1 MLPNFF
7 GTLDRMNGVRCRP
20 VINTRDRRYVPVWTP
35 LTCPDPVN
43 TDPKRN
49 EVYCKPK
56 RSFSEPLS
64 SSEYLALVKQRQG
77 QRLSNS
83 TKVVTVGT
91 GEYKHKIWTTVDVS
105 SNIVPAVHPGGYALD
120 SSAYTEARGAYAA
133 RGSVSKF
140 DSTNRTEDQ
149 TTHRRAGLAIAAS
162 SVFNSSGT
170 TCSKC
175 GFSGSTISPGNPECC
190 SN

>member
-1 MLPNFF
+1 
-7 GTLDRMNGVRCRP
+7 
-20 VINTRDRRYVPVWTP
+20 
-35 LTCPDPVN
+35 
-43 TDPKRN
+43 
-49 EVYCKPK
+49 
-56 RSFSEPLS
+56 LS